1 MNYEIVMK
9 YGNPS
14 NFNKKLFYTFSNKY
28 IEDPYTYQGYKQSS
42 PNTLPNGVLSPVTL
56 AQSKA
61 NNPETWKALE
71 TYVGFSEIPQLQYK
85 NTGSYITDFFIDL
98 DVQFNE
104 KNVIQ
109 FAPIIKIYAT
119 QKLKK
124 NNITRSEF
132 YSLMNDYL
140 NKNEDYIDT
149 VLDLELTRLRNK
161 LPNVIVTPDRTSFK
175 TIPKFIST
183 LFPL

>member
-1 MNYEIVMK
+1 MLMRMMMKVPTPTSTVDNTIVGEIQNSQIKSFKTYLSGFMDYEVVMK

-28 IEDPYTYQGYKQSS
+28 IEDPYVYQGYKQSS
-42 PNTLPNGVLSPVTL
+42 PNTLPTATQSPVTL

-61 NNPETWKALE
+61 NNPQTWKTLE

-104 KNVIQ
+104 KNVI
-109 FAPIIKIYAT
+109 
-119 QKLKK
+119 
-124 NNITRSEF
+124 
-132 YSLMNDYL
+132 
-140 NKNEDYIDT
+140 
-149 VLDLELTRLRNK
+149 
-161 LPNVIVTPDRTSFK
+161 
-175 TIPKFIST
+175 
-183 LFPL
+183 